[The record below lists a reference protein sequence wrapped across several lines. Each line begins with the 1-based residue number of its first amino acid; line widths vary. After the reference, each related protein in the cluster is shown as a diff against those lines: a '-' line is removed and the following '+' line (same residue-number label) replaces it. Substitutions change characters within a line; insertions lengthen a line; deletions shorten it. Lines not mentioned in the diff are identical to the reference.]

1 MQEVTNATDKLWREI
16 MDKVMLFIACC
27 VFSFITG
34 MYTAHMIDKDRGCT
48 VKFSHGNETHVLT
61 GRK

>member
-1 MQEVTNATDKLWREI
+1 METKAFI
-16 MDKVMLFIACC
+16 IACC

>member
-1 MQEVTNATDKLWREI
+1 MQEVVGTTDKLWGE
-16 MDKVMLFIACC
+16 VMETKAFIIACC

-48 VKFSHGNETHVLT
+48 VKFSHGTETHVLT

>member
-1 MQEVTNATDKLWREI
+1 
-16 MDKVMLFIACC
+16 MDKVMLFMVCC

-34 MYTAHMIDKDRGCT
+34 MYTSHMIDKDRGCT
-48 VKFSHGNETHVLT
+48 VKFSHGNETHILT